1 MTKILALIAGIFL
14 IGFPAWM
21 LREMS
26 VPLPEYRKGGYADYV
41 LLAYELLAVYGSVLL
56 GIAVHVGRAKWSG
69 QSLFPFGLFKAG
81 MCGVLVAASAYF
93 VAGGVYGLIRYGA
106 FDKVIGGTL
115 WGLLAIFWGVFGAL
129 VSAGLALLFYAWR
142 GSAGYRPP
150 GSAGLGTPRS

>member
-14 IGFPAWM
+14 IGFPVWM
-21 LREMS
+21 LKEMS

-56 GIAVHVGRAKWSG
+56 GIALHVGRATWSG

-81 MCGVLVAASAYF
+81 MWGVLVAASAYF
-93 VAGGVYGLIRYGA
+93 VAGGVYGLISYGA

-142 GSAGYRPP
+142 GSAGYQPP
-150 GSAGLGTPRS
+150 GSAGLCTPRS